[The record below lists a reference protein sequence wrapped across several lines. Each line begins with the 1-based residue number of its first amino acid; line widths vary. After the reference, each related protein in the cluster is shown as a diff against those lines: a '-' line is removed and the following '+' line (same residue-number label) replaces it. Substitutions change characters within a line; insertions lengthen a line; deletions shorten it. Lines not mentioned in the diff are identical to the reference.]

1 VRLHGLTRNLVG
13 HRAQPAEF
21 DYGHVSKV
29 FHLSVHHITFGVR
42 STHLAYLVYKS
53 GRKTSN
59 ISYNGLIIVDI
70 DLSFKSLTGF
80 LQTYYL
86 GYYYI
91 TYYLYSAFEWLLL
104 VRALY

>member
-1 VRLHGLTRNLVG
+1 MRLHGLTRNLVG

-80 LQTYYL
+80 LLTYYL